1 MATEKPN
8 AVNLYDTQE
17 KQLVSDCLSQNET
30 DATDHSTD
38 DTTFSDAPWKFKVVA
53 LFTTLFFTSGAHFST
68 SALSAMKSQIKS
80 HLHIDNTQ
88 YGVISSSVSIVNTLF
103 PIFGGI
109 FIDVFGSVWGILTVN
124 SIIVLGCLLT
134 ALAAK
139 LQSFGLMVAG
149 RVLFGIGS
157 GLIVTM
163 QEAILYKWFRTHH
176 LAIAIGLQVSITRLS
191 NFVGTLAANPIAAR
205 TGDWVW
211 SFWLSLILCSFSILV
226 SLLYTL
232 VVRHLQRGS
241 RQRLLTSQE
250 IQKLKRRHSF
260 DWRGVLRFPLIYWHL
275 LLIEFIYSAVWA
287 SFQTIST
294 DFVERHFGSTAVLA
308 GYKASTSQV
317 VPIVAAPLLGVLI
330 DLYGCRVS
338 VLLISSLFLILS
350 TVLLGWTYVNAVIG
364 MILYSISLAFGLV
377 SIISSIGM
385 VLPPE
390 YLGTGSGIYKSTI
403 NIGTTILDI
412 VVGVV
417 QDHTQHQ
424 AYTGVMILFL
434 VLACVGFVLICTLW
448 VSQYVVLDNLLET
461 GRKRRLKWMKER
473 DRQQMEDKKQGLDS
487 QNTKIRFIHWICLM
501 LFIAAMIVAWV
512 LFFIY
517 SASGSISA

>member
-1 MATEKPN
+1 
-8 AVNLYDTQE
+8 
-17 KQLVSDCLSQNET
+17 
-30 DATDHSTD
+30 
-38 DTTFSDAPWKFKVVA
+38 
-53 LFTTLFFTSGAHFST
+53 
-68 SALSAMKSQIKS
+68 MKSQIKS
-80 HLHIDNTQ
+80 VSKNSLYPKWEILTKNNKHLHIDNTQ

-124 SIIVLGCLLT
+124 SIIILGCLLT

-139 LQSFGLMVAG
+139 IQSFGLMVAG
-149 RVLFGIGS
+149 RVLFGVGS

-163 QEAILYKWFRTHH
+163 QEAILYKWFRTQN

-191 NFVGTLAANPIAAR
+191 NFVGTLAANPIATR

-226 SLLYTL
+226 SILYAL

-241 RQRLLTSQE
+241 RLLTSQE
-250 IQKLKRRHSF
+250 IQKLKRRQYF
-260 DWRGVLRFPLIYWHL
+260 DWRGVLKFPLIYWHI

-417 QDHTQHQ
+417 QDHTQHE

-448 VSQYVVLDNLLET
+448 VSQYAVLDNLLET
-461 GRKRRLKWMKER
+461 GRKRRLKLMKER
-473 DRQQMEDKKQGLDS
+473 DQQQMEDKKQGLDS